1 MVEKDYRTWIRT
13 GSPLEAARDPL
24 LWQHA
29 RRTEKA
35 WHAVRRHG
43 VADGPAAAATRYR
56 ELADAAQ
63 ALADGYTVTLTSAAL
78 PSLLELAEHARK
90 HSTRLHATARTAAGT
105 RGNNVSDSRAE
116 KGAAPGG
123 DAYGAL
129 PDGLATLTRQA
140 YASQHRQ
147 PQRHPPHQNGH
158 EGRPNTPVLQQ
169 DAPQDCSRG

>member
-1 MVEKDYRTWIRT
+1 MIEKDYRTWIRT

-35 WHAVRRHG
+35 WHDVRRHG
-43 VADGPAAAATRYR
+43 VADGPAAASARYR

-63 ALADGYTVTLTSAAL
+63 ALADGYTVTLPSAAL

-90 HSTRLHATARTAAGT
+90 HSARLHATARTAADARDSGVSET
-105 RGNNVSDSRAE
+105 QAERGIASGE
-116 KGAAPGG
+116 

-129 PDGLATLTRQA
+129 PDGLAAVTRQA
-140 YASQHRQ
+140 YAGQHRQ
-147 PQRHPPHQNGH
+147 PQRHSSQKNGH
-158 EGRPNTPVLQQ
+158 EENRTASALQQ
-169 DAPQDCSRG
+169 DAPQDRSRD